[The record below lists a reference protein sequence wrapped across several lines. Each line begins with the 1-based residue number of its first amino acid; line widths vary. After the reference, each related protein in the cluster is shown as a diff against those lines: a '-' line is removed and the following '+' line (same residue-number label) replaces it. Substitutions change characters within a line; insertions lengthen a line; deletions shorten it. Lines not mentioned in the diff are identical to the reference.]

1 MRSFNDFRSSAAR
14 FVLATVLATSV
25 GAPLYA
31 AEVEPSDASGTGLDE
46 IIVTAQKRSENLQD
60 TPIAISVISGEAL
73 KERAAVSLLDLG
85 DGAIPSLKVAPFF
98 SRPGALIVNVR
109 GVGVLS
115 DSNQPARDQGVG
127 VYIDGIYLGRA
138 QGLGTALFDV
148 ENIEVLKGPQGTL
161 FGRNTMGG
169 AVSVVTRKPRGVFK
183 LNTIAGVGNY
193 GSHKAEV
200 HLDLPEYQNIS
211 VKIDGILA
219 KRDPFVRNPLAGS
232 IGYNSYDKRGVAVSA
247 LWKPSSNFS
256 ALAT

>member
-109 GVGVLS
+109 GVGVFWAIELVRDRDTREPLVPFNAAGADAKPMLELGAACKANGLWPFTHFNRLHIVPPLVIS
-115 DSNQPARDQGVG
+115 DDDMR
-127 VYIDGIYLGRA
+127 
-138 QGLGTALFDV
+138 QGLDIIDEALTVAD
-148 ENIEVLKGPQGTL
+148 
-161 FGRNTMGG
+161 
-169 AVSVVTRKPRGVFK
+169 
-183 LNTIAGVGNY
+183 NY
-193 GSHKAEV
+193 YTGK
-200 HLDLPEYQNIS
+200 
-211 VKIDGILA
+211 
-219 KRDPFVRNPLAGS
+219 
-232 IGYNSYDKRGVAVSA
+232 
-247 LWKPSSNFS
+247 
-256 ALAT
+256 